1 MNVLNTTESHQT
13 SWYYWQFKY
22 NADSTSSTN
31 PPQMQSFYYPDGKL
45 QYPKVKMLAH
55 PYAYAVCGD
64 NIIESWDEN
73 YYQLSLYPKECSNG
87 KNT

>member
-1 MNVLNTTESHQT
+1 LHQT

-31 PPQMQSFYYPDGKL
+31 PPQMQSFYYPDGEL
-45 QYPKVKMLAH
+45 QYPKVKILAH

-64 NIIESWDEN
+64 NIIESWDDS

-87 KNT
+87 KKT

>member
-1 MNVLNTTESHQT
+1 
-13 SWYYWQFKY
+13 
-22 NADSTSSTN
+22 
-31 PPQMQSFYYPDGKL
+31 MQSFYYPDGKL